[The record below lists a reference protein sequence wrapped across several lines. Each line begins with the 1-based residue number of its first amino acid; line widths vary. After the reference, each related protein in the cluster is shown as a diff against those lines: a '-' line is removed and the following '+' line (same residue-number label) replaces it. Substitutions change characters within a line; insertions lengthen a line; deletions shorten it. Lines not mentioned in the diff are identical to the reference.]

1 MEFPS
6 TLSEVILLVK
16 KKKKNLMFGIMLPI
30 RVELTEIYSFA
41 CMHNNCKKKKKKL
54 FPEYLGIFVP
64 KF

>member
-6 TLSEVILLVK
+6 TLSEVILLV

-41 CMHNNCKKKKKKL
+41 CMHNNCKKKKL